1 MSVNDLST
9 KFCFRTKREY
19 YWKEERDIK
28 NNTIRKIDLAD
39 ERFREL
45 IAWMEIG
52 WNDGDI
58 NIIITDAESA
68 SKSFE
73 REIRDITLWDE
84 FMIITWNPKNKEV
97 KDE

>member
-1 MSVNDLST
+1 MSEADLSK
-9 KFCFRTKREY
+9 KFSFRTNDEY
-19 YWKEERDIK
+19 YWKEEHDIK
-28 NNTIRKIDLAD
+28 NNTVRKVDLED
-39 ERFREL
+39 VRFREL

-58 NIIITDAESA
+58 QIIIVDAESA
-68 SKSFE
+68 SKSFV
-73 REIRDITLWDE
+73 RDIRDITLWDD